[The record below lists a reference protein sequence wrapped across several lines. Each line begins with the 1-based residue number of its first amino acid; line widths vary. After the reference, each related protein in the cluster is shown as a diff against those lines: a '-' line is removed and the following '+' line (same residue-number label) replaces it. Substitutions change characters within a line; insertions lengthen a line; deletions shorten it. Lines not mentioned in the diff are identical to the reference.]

1 MEISNFEKLY
11 KIEKHKLIRYY
22 NRLQNQFKNL
32 GPSQIVARF
41 LINQSIGSNYNEVYE
56 TLLYF
61 RDKIAEG
68 KELLD
73 LAFEWIRAQ
82 KIRLEYKKY
91 LIRAQYPL
99 NNLSLAVDDCIFQ
112 FFLEYD
118 KFIRNLLKEDIR
130 EYNFSTLYEIFFSPF
145 ESKNLNINDI
155 LEKHIHNVPTHFQG
169 MEKINTNIII
179 LRSGLSNI
187 IVKDYENVL
196 FSRKDEKEKKEIK
209 FQKSSVVSPTKE
221 IQSQKSNIVSPAREI
236 QTQKSSVVQSAKK
249 EKFSGFLLERLIKT
263 YCVRKIEISNKKI
276 ENALSQ
282 FLSSYFK
289 FGIIYDFEDF
299 KELIVHNFA
308 DDLTS
313 GLSTNL
319 KRTQSVDTIKR
330 TLFNIMTSFRSVN
343 KAKKLDGHAW
353 KNDLTPMLKTYMTK
367 FISNLG

>member
-1 MEISNFEKLY
+1 MELSNFEKLY
-11 KIEKHKLIRYY
+11 KIEKHKLMRYY
-22 NRLQNQFKNL
+22 DRLRNQFKNL

-41 LINQSIGSNYNEVYE
+41 LINQSIGSNYNDVYE

-61 RDKIAEG
+61 RDKTAEG

-99 NNLSLAVDDCIFQ
+99 NNLSLAVDDCIFR

-118 KFIRNLLKEDIR
+118 RYIRNLLKEDIR

-145 ESKNLNINDI
+145 ESKDLNINDI

-196 FSRKDEKEKKEIK
+196 FSRKDEKEKKELK
-209 FQKSSVVSPTKE
+209 FQKSSVVRSDKE
-221 IQSQKSNIVSPAREI
+221 
-236 QTQKSSVVQSAKK
+236 
-249 EKFSGFLLERLIKT
+249 EKFNGWLLERLIKT
-263 YCVRKIEISNKKI
+263 YCVRKIEISHREI
-276 ENALSQ
+276 ENAVSQ

-289 FGIIYDFEDF
+289 FGKIYDFEDF
-299 KELIVHNFA
+299 KELLVQNFA
-308 DDLTS
+308 EDITS
-313 GLSTNL
+313 ALSANL
-319 KRTQSVDTIKR
+319 KRTRPFDKVRR
-330 TLFNIMTSFRSVN
+330 TLFNLMISFHRVN
-343 KAKKLDGHAW
+343 KAKRLDGHAW
-353 KNDLTPMLKTYMTK
+353 KNDLTPMLKNYMTK
-367 FISNLG
+367 FISTLV